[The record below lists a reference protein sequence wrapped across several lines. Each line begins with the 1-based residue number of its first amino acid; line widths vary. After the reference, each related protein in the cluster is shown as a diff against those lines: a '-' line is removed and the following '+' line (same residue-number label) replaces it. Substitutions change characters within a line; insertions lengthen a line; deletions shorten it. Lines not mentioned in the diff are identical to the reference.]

1 MKDVKQ
7 LYNSFDNSF
16 NQSYEYF
23 EIQMSWEDTMTN
35 IPMVAVAAFV
45 ALATTVPAADAQEK
59 TLRYAI
65 QNPEGHVTA
74 QVANEFARVLSE
86 ETDGAIA
93 VQLYAGG
100 QLGSVQDVTQ
110 SVQLG
115 AIDMTIVRPG
125 QVADLG
131 AVEFNALSLP
141 YIFSSDEQQ
150 DAVLFGDVGERILA
164 TLEPLDLHGVG
175 FYRDLPR
182 HFFFTDTP
190 VKSIADMKG
199 LRIRSLT
206 SELAV
211 DTIAAFGAAPTPMA
225 FSELYGA
232 LQSGIVDG
240 ADQPLTGF
248 AAQRYQEVAKHI
260 ILDGHDASPIIVL
273 MSERTWSA
281 LTPEQQVAVNT
292 AHRAAADLF
301 VKLNDESVTA
311 VRAELEA
318 AGVSIVDV
326 EDIKP
331 WQEATADLIAEYGTA
346 FPDLID
352 AIRATNP

>member
-1 MKDVKQ
+1 
-7 LYNSFDNSF
+7 
-16 NQSYEYF
+16 
-23 EIQMSWEDTMTN
+23 MTN
-35 IPMVAVAAFV
+35 RPMTAIAAFV
-45 ALATTVPAADAQEK
+45 ALAAVPLAADAQEMI
-59 TLRYAI
+59 LRYAI

-74 QVANEFARVLSE
+74 QAAEEFARVLSE
-86 ETDGAIA
+86 QTGGAIA

-100 QLGSVQDVTQ
+100 QLGNVQDVVQ

-125 QVADLG
+125 QVAELG

-141 YIFSSDEQQ
+141 YIFSSDAQQ
-150 DAVLFGDVGERILA
+150 DAVLFGEVGDRILA

-182 HFFFTDTP
+182 HFFFTNTP
-190 VKSIADMKG
+190 VATIADMKG

-273 MSERTWSA
+273 MSARTWND
-281 LTPEQQVAVNT
+281 LTPEQQAAVDT
-292 AHRAAADLF
+292 AHQAAAEFF
-301 VKLNDESVTA
+301 VKLNDDSVTA

-326 EDIKP
+326 EDVTP
-331 WQEATADLIAEYGTA
+331 WQEATADLIAEYGAA
-346 FPDLID
+346 FPDLVD
-352 AIRATNP
+352 AIRATAP